1 MFKGNNN
8 EHSSAVLSFTFW
20 YAVVIY
26 IFAISFYFW
35 LWRTDIKPEEKEFPR
50 FHHAFDFRFP

>member
-1 MFKGNNN
+1 MFKDSKNGNPI
-8 EHSSAVLSFTFW
+8 SILSFTFW

-35 LWRTDIKPEEKEFPR
+35 LWRKDIRPEK
-50 FHHAFDFRFP
+50 D